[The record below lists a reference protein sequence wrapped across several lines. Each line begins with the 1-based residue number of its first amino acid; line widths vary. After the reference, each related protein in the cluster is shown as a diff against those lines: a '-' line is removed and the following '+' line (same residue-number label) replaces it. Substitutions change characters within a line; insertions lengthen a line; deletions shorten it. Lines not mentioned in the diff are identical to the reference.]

1 MSLDAARRAWFQQN
15 VSSAQKIDLPS
26 LADRAS
32 EDCRCWPS
40 LTRLGHDTCLNK
52 KTAIACISD
61 FIENSSCSAVSDAGL
76 HLRLL
81 FFDY

>member
-1 MSLDAARRAWFQQN
+1 MSIDATRWAWIQQN
-15 VSSAQKIDLPS
+15 VSSAQKLVLLS

-32 EDCRCWPS
+32 EDCRCRPS
-40 LTRLGHDTCLNK
+40 PARLGHDTCLNQ

-61 FIENSSCSAVSDAGL
+61 FIENGSCSAVSDAGL